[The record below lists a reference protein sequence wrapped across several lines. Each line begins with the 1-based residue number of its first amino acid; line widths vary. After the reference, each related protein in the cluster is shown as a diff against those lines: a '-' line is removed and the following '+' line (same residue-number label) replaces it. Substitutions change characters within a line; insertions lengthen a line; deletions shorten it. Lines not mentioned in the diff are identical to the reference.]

1 MMDKLY
7 YTAVDVQNNRWS
19 ARIREK
25 FSTVS
30 DYECGGHAALADNA
44 IDYWI
49 YIDGNCFL
57 GDFNHAS
64 STHYDDDIKND
75 INIYRGN
82 VFINFKIK
90 QFSNTLYL

>member
-25 FSTVS
+25 FTAVS
-30 DYECGGHAALADNA
+30 DYECGGHAALANNY

-49 YIDGNCFL
+49 YKDGNCFL
-57 GDFNHAS
+57 GDLNHNS
-64 STHYDDDIKND
+64 GTHYDDDIKND

-90 QFSNTLYL
+90 